1 MSDILCPA
9 GLGFRLAQTPLG
21 PEHAITFVV
30 TGAVISS
37 VGPVGTWAPLL
48 EDGGWVSV
56 ESTGAVEA
64 ATASVGKISSTDV
77 AGTTSVSASWTGSLG
92 GAGSATISVGG
103 AGSAVV
109 AG

>member
-1 MSDILCPA
+1 MLDILCPA

-21 PEHAITFVV
+21 PEHAITSVV

-48 EDGGWVSV
+48 EGGGWVSV

-64 ATASVGKISSTDV
+64 ATASVCKASSTGV
-77 AGTTSVSASWTGSLG
+77 AGTTSVSVLWTGSFG
-92 GAGSATISVGG
+92 VAGSATISV
-103 AGSAVV
+103 
-109 AG
+109 